1 MRIVKDVQVYGSF
14 IPISNVGGDFSDLSL
29 FVFWEQ
35 CGITYSR
42 TKFKNYVIDNNGI
55 YRGSINSGRWSGIT
69 QFLTD
74 GKNPSIQMQNSKPA
88 LVLWEKDGKLY
99 AAPSTLMD
107 EIISAQTTI
116 KADLESDF
124 AVELANDG
132 RFTAKDTP
140 YAEMFSNEKTVAI
153 EMGYGDE
160 LYRMATCQIES
171 VNASR
176 DNNGGM
182 LMVNARNKY
191 TDLLSLPMTKTF
203 GPKYP
208 AKPKEIVIEG
218 FQVDKPI
225 PPRQVVE
232 VRIDAPA
239 PVRWYPES
247 MELTNIVVTGDS
259 PGQVT
264 ISRVYGQT
272 EIMGFVLV
280 ANQSDS
286 DVTVSFDVLAATNT
300 DAASAVS
307 FTEQIRNEEI
317 KLSGTTPTR
326 LTKKSV
332 DVELN
337 RRIVVTNQDGSLTY
351 IAFDEDNPDAWWDY
365 KAELDEDGY
374 TTIVRNPSGNIS
386 DGQTV
391 KITYEYA
398 VGTSGKLTIKGGTNT
413 AYSVLLFADEW
424 EPRSLQIRITG
435 VSGGGTDGSLE
446 TYKEKYAPVHVLFS
460 PSVNG
465 AGMQVLLTKA
475 HATSD
480 LTITYEIWARQY
492 KDKLAK
498 YWSAADV
505 IRDIVKLATYKDLK
519 IGEHRGKLDAGQF
532 SDTIFIAME
541 ESIDPETV
549 RVENSG
555 TDDVQISLIA
565 AGYIPDDDGGETWG
579 VRVAVTRTMPTG
591 LEQDYS
597 FQIWGQF
604 IGRTDFFY
612 PLDLVMPELPDTVFD
627 RTLQIVDQSIEDALN
642 KVLQISFADDRAK
655 FKMMFGG
662 NGELIIR
669 PYRLEA
675 QVDTFTAANMA
686 SISKQT
692 GTPQIY
698 DRVQIK
704 GAMTPSYLVTTKKVL
719 LHDQSGE
726 PLAGPKWISDIYF
739 DFKFDQEI
747 RPESLE
753 LEIIWLK
760 KATLTIHKRSTSGC
774 TLRMHNTSDGDY
786 RTPKAQFKLWGV
798 PLTSVVYQED
808 YVYKT
813 EPGVGGKYRNPTAVV
828 ENEMIM
834 SQQMADLV
842 GSSIVIESTNGANV
856 WKPGEMPFN
865 PAVEPLDTVM
875 GEFTELDVNARGIV
889 EEMDVTY
896 DTRGTP
902 ELYMNLSIKPY
913 DRFAAGFG
921 FVSLW
926 MDADDSLSTNYELHA
941 KDNVKKLLNLLF
953 R

>member
-1 MRIVKDVQVYGSF
+1 MRIAKDVQVYRSF

-35 CGITYSR
+35 SGITYSR

-74 GKNPSIQMQNSKPA
+74 GKNPSIKMQNGKPA

-107 EIISAQTTI
+107 EIISVQTTI

-124 AVELANDG
+124 AVELANDDK
-132 RFTAKDTP
+132 FTAEDTP

-191 TDLLSLPMTKTF
+191 TDLLSLPMTKVF

-208 AKPKEIVIEG
+208 AKPKEIVING

-247 MELTNIVVTGDS
+247 MELTNIVVTGGS

-300 DAASAVS
+300 DAASVA
-307 FTEQIRNEEI
+307 
-317 KLSGTTPTR
+317 
-326 LTKKSV
+326 
-332 DVELN
+332 
-337 RRIVVTNQDGSLTY
+337 
-351 IAFDEDNPDAWWDY
+351 
-365 KAELDEDGY
+365 
-374 TTIVRNPSGNIS
+374 
-386 DGQTV
+386 
-391 KITYEYA
+391 
-398 VGTSGKLTIKGGTNT
+398 TSGELTIKGGTNT
-413 AYSVLLFADEW
+413 AESVLLFADEW

-465 AGMQVLLTKA
+465 TGMQVLLTKA

-480 LTITYEIWARQY
+480 LTITYEIWARRY

-532 SDTIFIAME
+532 SQTIFIAME

-565 AGYIPDDDGGETWG
+565 AGYIPHDDGGKAWG

-627 RTLQIVDQSIEDALN
+627 RTLRIVNQSIEDALN

-675 QVDTFTAANMA
+675 PVDTFTAANMA

-726 PLAGPKWISDIYF
+726 PLAGPKWKSDIYF
-739 DFKFDQEI
+739 DFEFDQEI

-774 TLRMHNTSDGDY
+774 TLRMHNTSRGDY

-813 EPGVGGKYRNPTAVV
+813 VPGVGGKYRNPTAVV

-834 SQQMADLV
+834 SLQMADLV
-842 GSSIVIESTNGANV
+842 GSSIVIESANGANV

-896 DTRGTP
+896 DTSGTP

-913 DRFAAGFG
+913 DHIAAGFI
-921 FVSLW
+921 FASLW
-926 MDADDSLSTNYELHA
+926 MDADDSLSTNYELRA
-941 KDNVKKLLNLLF
+941 KANVKTLLNLLF
-953 R
+953 G

>member
-1 MRIVKDVQVYGSF
+1 MRIAKDVQVYGSF

-35 CGITYSR
+35 SGITYSR

-74 GKNPSIQMQNSKPA
+74 GKNPSIKMQNGKPA

-107 EIISAQTTI
+107 EIISVQTTI

-124 AVELANDG
+124 AVELANDDK
-132 RFTAKDTP
+132 FTAEDTP

-191 TDLLSLPMTKTF
+191 TDLLSLPMTKVF

-208 AKPKEIVIEG
+208 AKPKEIVING

-247 MELTNIVVTGDS
+247 MELTNIVVTGGS

-300 DAASAVS
+300 DAASVA
-307 FTEQIRNEEI
+307 
-317 KLSGTTPTR
+317 
-326 LTKKSV
+326 
-332 DVELN
+332 
-337 RRIVVTNQDGSLTY
+337 
-351 IAFDEDNPDAWWDY
+351 
-365 KAELDEDGY
+365 
-374 TTIVRNPSGNIS
+374 
-386 DGQTV
+386 
-391 KITYEYA
+391 
-398 VGTSGKLTIKGGTNT
+398 TSGELTIKGGTNT
-413 AYSVLLFADEW
+413 AESVLLFADEW

-465 AGMQVLLTKA
+465 TGMQVLLTKA

-532 SDTIFIAME
+532 SQTIFIAME

-565 AGYIPDDDGGETWG
+565 AGYIPHDDGGKAWG

-627 RTLQIVDQSIEDALN
+627 RTLRIVNQSIEDALN
-642 KVLQISFADDRAK
+642 KVLQISFANDRAK

-675 QVDTFTAANMA
+675 PVDTFTAANMA

-726 PLAGPKWISDIYF
+726 PLAGPKWKSDIYF

-774 TLRMHNTSDGDY
+774 TLRMHNTSRGDY

-813 EPGVGGKYRNPTAVV
+813 VPGVGGKYRNPTAVV

-834 SQQMADLV
+834 SLQMADLV
-842 GSSIVIESTNGANV
+842 GSSIIIESANGANV

-896 DTRGTP
+896 DTSGTP

-913 DRFAAGFG
+913 DHIAAGFI
-921 FVSLW
+921 FASLW
-926 MDADDSLSTNYELHA
+926 MDADDSLSTNYELRA
-941 KDNVKKLLNLLF
+941 KANVKTLLNLLF
-953 R
+953 G

>member
-1 MRIVKDVQVYGSF
+1 MRIAKDVQVYGSF

-35 CGITYSR
+35 SGITYSR

-74 GKNPSIQMQNSKPA
+74 GKNPSIKMQNGKPA

-107 EIISAQTTI
+107 EIISVQTTI

-124 AVELANDG
+124 AVELANDDK
-132 RFTAKDTP
+132 FTAEDTP

-191 TDLLSLPMTKTF
+191 TDLLSLPMTKVF

-208 AKPKEIVIEG
+208 AKPKKIVING

-247 MELTNIVVTGDS
+247 MELTNIVVTGGS

-300 DAASAVS
+300 DAASVA
-307 FTEQIRNEEI
+307 
-317 KLSGTTPTR
+317 
-326 LTKKSV
+326 
-332 DVELN
+332 
-337 RRIVVTNQDGSLTY
+337 
-351 IAFDEDNPDAWWDY
+351 
-365 KAELDEDGY
+365 
-374 TTIVRNPSGNIS
+374 
-386 DGQTV
+386 
-391 KITYEYA
+391 
-398 VGTSGKLTIKGGTNT
+398 TSGELTIKGGTNT
-413 AYSVLLFADEW
+413 AESVLLFADEW

-465 AGMQVLLTKA
+465 TGMQVLLTKA

-532 SDTIFIAME
+532 SQTIFIAME

-565 AGYIPDDDGGETWG
+565 AGYIPHDDGGKAWG

-627 RTLQIVDQSIEDALN
+627 RTLRIVNQSIEDALN
-642 KVLQISFADDRAK
+642 KVLQISFANDRAK

-675 QVDTFTAANMA
+675 PVDTFTAANMA

-726 PLAGPKWISDIYF
+726 PLAGPKWKSDIYF

-774 TLRMHNTSDGDY
+774 TLRMHNTSRGDY

-813 EPGVGGKYRNPTAVV
+813 VPGVGGKYRNPTAVV

-834 SQQMADLV
+834 SLQMADLV
-842 GSSIVIESTNGANV
+842 GSSIVIESANGANV

-896 DTRGTP
+896 DTSGTP

-913 DRFAAGFG
+913 DRIAAGFI
-921 FVSLW
+921 FASLW
-926 MDADDSLSTNYELHA
+926 MDADDSLSTNYELRA
-941 KDNVKKLLNLLF
+941 KANVKTLLNLLF
-953 R
+953 G

>member
-1 MRIVKDVQVYGSF
+1 
-14 IPISNVGGDFSDLSL
+14 
-29 FVFWEQ
+29 
-35 CGITYSR
+35 
-42 TKFKNYVIDNNGI
+42 
-55 YRGSINSGRWSGIT
+55 
-69 QFLTD
+69 
-74 GKNPSIQMQNSKPA
+74 
-88 LVLWEKDGKLY
+88 
-99 AAPSTLMD
+99 
-107 EIISAQTTI
+107 
-116 KADLESDF
+116 
-124 AVELANDG
+124 
-132 RFTAKDTP
+132 
-140 YAEMFSNEKTVAI
+140 
-153 EMGYGDE
+153 
-160 LYRMATCQIES
+160 
-171 VNASR
+171 
-176 DNNGGM
+176 
-182 LMVNARNKY
+182 
-191 TDLLSLPMTKTF
+191 
-203 GPKYP
+203 
-208 AKPKEIVIEG
+208 
-218 FQVDKPI
+218 
-225 PPRQVVE
+225 
-232 VRIDAPA
+232 
-239 PVRWYPES
+239 
-247 MELTNIVVTGDS
+247 MELTNIVVTGGS
-259 PGQVT
+259 PGQVIT
-264 ISRVYGQT
+264 SRVYGQT

-300 DAASAVS
+300 DAASVA
-307 FTEQIRNEEI
+307 
-317 KLSGTTPTR
+317 
-326 LTKKSV
+326 
-332 DVELN
+332 
-337 RRIVVTNQDGSLTY
+337 
-351 IAFDEDNPDAWWDY
+351 
-365 KAELDEDGY
+365 
-374 TTIVRNPSGNIS
+374 
-386 DGQTV
+386 
-391 KITYEYA
+391 
-398 VGTSGKLTIKGGTNT
+398 TSGELTIKGGTNT
-413 AYSVLLFADEW
+413 AESVLLFADEW

-465 AGMQVLLTKA
+465 TGMQVLLTKA
-475 HATSD
+475 DATSD
-480 LTITYEIWARQY
+480 LTITYEIWARRY

-532 SDTIFIAME
+532 SQTIFIAME

-565 AGYIPDDDGGETWG
+565 AGYIPHDDGGKAWG

-627 RTLQIVDQSIEDALN
+627 RTLRIVNQSIEDALN
-642 KVLQISFADDRAK
+642 KVLQISFAADDRAK
-655 FKMMFGG
+655 FKMMLGG

-675 QVDTFTAANMA
+675 PVDTFTAANMA

-726 PLAGPKWISDIYF
+726 PLAGPKWKSDIYF
-739 DFKFDQEI
+739 DFEFDQEI

-774 TLRMHNTSDGDY
+774 TLRMHNTSRGDY

-813 EPGVGGKYRNPTAVV
+813 VPGVGGKYRNPTAVV

-834 SQQMADLV
+834 SLQMADLV
-842 GSSIVIESTNGANV
+842 GSSIVIESANGANV

-896 DTRGTP
+896 DTSGTP

-913 DRFAAGFG
+913 DRIAAGFI
-921 FVSLW
+921 FASLW
-926 MDADDSLSTNYELHA
+926 MDADDSLSTNYELRA
-941 KDNVKKLLNLLF
+941 KANVKTLLNLLF
-953 R
+953 G

>member
-1 MRIVKDVQVYGSF
+1 MRIAKDVQVYGSF

-35 CGITYSR
+35 SGITYSR

-74 GKNPSIQMQNSKPA
+74 GKNPSIKMQNGKPA

-107 EIISAQTTI
+107 EIISVQTTI

-124 AVELANDG
+124 AVELANDDK
-132 RFTAKDTP
+132 FTAEDTP

-191 TDLLSLPMTKTF
+191 TDLLSLPMTKVF

-208 AKPKEIVIEG
+208 AKPKEIVING

-247 MELTNIVVTGDS
+247 MELTNIVVTGGS

-300 DAASAVS
+300 DAASVA
-307 FTEQIRNEEI
+307 
-317 KLSGTTPTR
+317 
-326 LTKKSV
+326 
-332 DVELN
+332 
-337 RRIVVTNQDGSLTY
+337 
-351 IAFDEDNPDAWWDY
+351 
-365 KAELDEDGY
+365 
-374 TTIVRNPSGNIS
+374 
-386 DGQTV
+386 
-391 KITYEYA
+391 
-398 VGTSGKLTIKGGTNT
+398 TSGELTIKGGTNT
-413 AYSVLLFADEW
+413 AESVLLFADEW

-465 AGMQVLLTKA
+465 TGMQVLLTKA

-480 LTITYEIWARQY
+480 LTITYEIWARRY

-532 SDTIFIAME
+532 SQTIFIAME

-565 AGYIPDDDGGETWG
+565 AGYIPHDDGGEAWG

-627 RTLQIVDQSIEDALN
+627 RTLRIVNQSIEDALN
-642 KVLQISFADDRAK
+642 KVLQISFANDRAK

-675 QVDTFTAANMA
+675 PVDTFTAANMA

-726 PLAGPKWISDIYF
+726 PLAGPKWKSDIYF

-774 TLRMHNTSDGDY
+774 TLRMHNTSRGDY

-813 EPGVGGKYRNPTAVV
+813 VPGVGGKYRNPTAVV

-834 SQQMADLV
+834 SLQMADLV
-842 GSSIVIESTNGANV
+842 GSSIIIESANGANV

-896 DTRGTP
+896 DTSGTP

-913 DRFAAGFG
+913 DHIAAGFI
-921 FVSLW
+921 FASLW
-926 MDADDSLSTNYELHA
+926 MDADDSLSTNYELRA
-941 KDNVKKLLNLLF
+941 KANVKTLLNLLF
-953 R
+953 G